1 MAEMTLREFCER
13 YRAGEFLAPDFD
25 TQVKAGWYDW
35 FCPDSQLTKR
45 LAEIWKVLSG
55 ITSDYV
61 LDNYYVWFKN
71 NCPASDQP
79 LYDDVR
85 FDPLDKAQ
93 RDELYFGITIDD
105 KRKEHKY
112 EVFTARSDYE
122 TEAEFDD
129 ICDVQAFINN
139 WENALKDEAF
149 YARREARWKKLD
161 ELSAEAM
168 RLIKKAEELLKEDD
182 DGQKDS
188 SLPQA

>member
-1 MAEMTLREFCER
+1 M
-13 YRAGEFLAPDFD
+13 
-25 TQVKAGWYDW
+25 
-35 FCPDSQLTKR
+35 
-45 LAEIWKVLSG
+45 
-55 ITSDYV
+55 
-61 LDNYYVWFKN
+61 
-71 NCPASDQP
+71 
-79 LYDDVR
+79 
-85 FDPLDKAQ
+85 
-93 RDELYFGITIDD
+93 
-105 KRKEHKY
+105 
-112 EVFTARSDYE
+112 FTARSDYE

>member
-1 MAEMTLREFCER
+1 M
-13 YRAGEFLAPDFD
+13 
-25 TQVKAGWYDW
+25 
-35 FCPDSQLTKR
+35 
-45 LAEIWKVLSG
+45 LSG

-71 NCPASDQP
+71 NCPASDHP

>member
-35 FCPDSQLTKR
+35 FCTDSQLTKR

-71 NCPASDQP
+71 NCPASDHP